1 MVIMVYDKLEMGQT
15 NYIFSSIDR
24 YSDCPGKINYV
35 HIIPRKFKSTR
46 SILGKQLPKY
56 FLNLLG

>member
-1 MVIMVYDKLEMGQT
+1 MVIMVSNDKLEMGQT

-35 HIIPRKFKSTR
+35 HIIPRKFKST
-46 SILGKQLPKY
+46 
-56 FLNLLG
+56 